1 MGLDLFTTDGTGLL
15 DRETALEIGVQ
26 KDKGIL
32 PDKPVQAKKAKA
44 RRKAPIKAK
53 APVKAPVKEAKTKT
67 RALPKD
73 FTGPTMMDC
82 GHWSFWR
89 EKDGCGACES
99 RSPGNVRFLSE
110 KHGVPVPISQRRTQ
124 EREDQGIGFPGLC
137 CDEDGQ
143 YIGGI
148 GNNCRFGQKPDSGK
162 RCIVH
167 KR

>member
-15 DRETALEIGVQ
+15 DRETALEKGVQ
-26 KDKGIL
+26 KDKDAL
-32 PDKPVQAKKAKA
+32 SEKPVQAKAPKKAKA
-44 RRKAPIKAK
+44 RRKAPTKAK
-53 APVKAPVKEAKTKT
+53 VTVKKAKTKT
-67 RALPKD
+67 RELPKD

-89 EKDGCGACES
+89 EKAGCGACKTK
-99 RSPGNVRFLSE
+99 SPGNVRFLSE
-110 KHGVPVPISQRRTQ
+110 KHGVPVPMNQRRTQ
-124 EREDQGIGFPGLC
+124 EKEDFAHGFPGLC

-148 GNNCRFGQKPDSGK
+148 GNDCRFGQRPDSGK